1 MNISKK
7 IWEKYNW
14 TNGPIIKKIYKSQI
28 DLYLTQEDFH
38 PVRFKK
44 KY

>member
-14 TNGPIIKKIYKSQI
+14 TNGPIINKYKLQI

-38 PVRFKK
+38 PVRF
-44 KY
+44 